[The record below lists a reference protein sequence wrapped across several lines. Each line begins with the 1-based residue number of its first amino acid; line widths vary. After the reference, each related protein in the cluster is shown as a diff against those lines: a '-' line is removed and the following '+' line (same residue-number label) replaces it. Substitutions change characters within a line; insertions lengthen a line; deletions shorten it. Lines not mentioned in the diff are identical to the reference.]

1 MEYHF
6 EGSHYK
12 EKLANIMLD
21 KLSGISSYEDFGVEL
36 TLKNIDEHLD
46 KLKNDRAKYIDTKKY
61 KEEVF
66 GED

>member
-1 MEYHF
+1 
-6 EGSHYK
+6 
-12 EKLANIMLD
+12 MLD

-66 GED
+66 GEY